1 MFINLEYEMN
11 KKCVLEEEEEDK
23 ERRQRSGWRRREA
36 QVRELI
42 T

>member
-11 KKCVLEEEEEDK
+11 KKCVLEEEDK